1 MEIFGETASLRMSV
15 GRSSD
20 RHGHCFLIKS
30 LSLSLSRE
38 RERESVLLCFI
49 RADVNVDRPGVP

>member
-15 GRSSD
+15 GRSL
-20 RHGHCFLIKS
+20 RHCFLIKS
-30 LSLSLSRE
+30 LSLSLSLK